1 MNRTIL
7 RVMLFFGVS
16 VTTLYANKYDEQF
29 HKASKLFA
37 QKEYQQ
43 ALDLYASL
51 KPQGT
56 ITYYNQGVVLYH
68 LKDYARALAFFK
80 KAHFYA
86 DAALQKKIAFNVA
99 RTQEKLGVPLDP
111 WWYTWLLLVQS
122 YCSLFLF
129 QLIFLI
135 SSYLFYLSL
144 GQHTIF
150 EKMRVPALVL
160 FVASGAVVG
169 AKYWILKQHS
179 AVVITQN
186 AKVFAGPNNEFHE
199 VSDLKYGQE
208 VKVVDQEE
216 SWYKMLYPHGKGW
229 IQKSD
234 VEEVKP

>member
-1 MNRTIL
+1 MNKTIHL
-7 RVMLFFGVS
+7 CMIIMSCFF
-16 VTTLYANKYDEQF
+16 TALNANKYDEQY

-51 KPQGT
+51 EPQGA

-68 LKDYARALAFFK
+68 LKEYARALAFFR

-99 RTQEKLGVPLDP
+99 KTQEKLGVPVDP
-111 WWYTWLLLVQS
+111 WWYSWLLLVQS

-135 SSYLFYLSL
+135 SSYLFYFSIS
-144 GQHTIF
+144 QHTIF

-160 FVASGAVVG
+160 FLLSGSVVG
-169 AKYWILKQHS
+169 AKYWVLKQHS

-186 AKVFAGPNNEFHE
+186 GKLFAGPNNEFHE
-199 VSDLKYGQE
+199 VADLKYGQE

-229 IQKSD
+229 IQKSN